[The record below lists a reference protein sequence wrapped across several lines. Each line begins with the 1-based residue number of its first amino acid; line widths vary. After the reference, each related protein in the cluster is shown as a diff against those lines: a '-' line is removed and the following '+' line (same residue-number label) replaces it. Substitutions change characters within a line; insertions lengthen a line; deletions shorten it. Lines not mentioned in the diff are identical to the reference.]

1 MHNYYK
7 ELLLEADMDDNRE
20 NIAAVEA
27 AIKFILEME
36 EIPEYEYSREV
47 GRWISDPTS
56 AKRTMVIRRLRET
69 K

>member
-7 ELLLEADMDDNRE
+7 ELLLEADMDENRE
-20 NIAAVEA
+20 NIERVSEA
-27 AIKFILEME
+27 IRFILEME
-36 EIPEYEYSREV
+36 GIPEREFTREV